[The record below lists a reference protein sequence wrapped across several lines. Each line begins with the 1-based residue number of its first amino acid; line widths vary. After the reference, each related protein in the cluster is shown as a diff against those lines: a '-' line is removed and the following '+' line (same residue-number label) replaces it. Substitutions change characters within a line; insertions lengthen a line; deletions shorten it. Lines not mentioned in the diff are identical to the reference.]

1 MAERKARIYV
11 SSQFAGILFENE
23 EGYVF
28 DCQNPCT
35 GADTINSL
43 LPMICCQ

>member
-11 SSQFAGILFENE
+11 SSQFAGIPFENE
-23 EGYVF
+23 EGNVF

-35 GADTINSL
+35 GWQTLSTHSCL
-43 LPMICCQ
+43 